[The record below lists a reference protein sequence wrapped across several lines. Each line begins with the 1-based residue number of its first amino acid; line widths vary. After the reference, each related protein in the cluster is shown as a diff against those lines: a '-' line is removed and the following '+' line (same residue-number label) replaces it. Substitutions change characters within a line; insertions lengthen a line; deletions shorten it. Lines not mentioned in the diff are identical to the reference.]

1 MKTPL
6 LPTAAALIL
15 AANMTIGTRA
25 MAFDTAQ
32 LGQGGSVMMGDIM
45 SLVEQSPQLKRE
57 VTEAAAKINKK
68 PDEII
73 CGGKRFSGT
82 WAHLGGYRVSPYVC
96 AFGDDRFLEIRAD
109 VRITSRNGKAFEK
122 ITPDAIKNASRI
134 RESRPTWKWLSEDPR
149 LEDRK

>member
-1 MKTPL
+1 MKAPL
-6 LPTAAALIL
+6 LPIAAAFIL
-15 AANMTIGTRA
+15 AAAAIVSRA

-57 VTEAAAKINKK
+57 VTEAAEKINKQ
-68 PDEII
+68 PDEIL

-109 VRITSRNGKAFEK
+109 VRITSRTGGVFEK

-134 RESRPTWKWLSEDPR
+134 RETRPTWKWLSEDPR